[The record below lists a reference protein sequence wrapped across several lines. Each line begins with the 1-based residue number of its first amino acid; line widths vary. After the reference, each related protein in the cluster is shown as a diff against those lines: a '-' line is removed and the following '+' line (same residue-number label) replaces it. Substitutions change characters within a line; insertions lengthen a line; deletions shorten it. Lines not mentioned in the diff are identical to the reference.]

1 MRWQKRLKIVSL
13 SIGAMFLAIQFVH
26 VEQINPPVTGEIQ
39 APEEVMQILRKACY
53 DCHSNETV
61 WPWY

>member
-39 APEEVMQILRKACY
+39 APEEVM
-53 DCHSNETV
+53 
-61 WPWY
+61 